1 MLQQNE
7 IYRIERYLNEAANS
21 TDIAWV
27 EERFAHGQVDHE
39 LRDHLESDWQ
49 NPQQD
54 TILSE
59 IDLNHLLDRV
69 HHHIREK
76 EDQKRKTTFHR
87 IAYFYTRIAAIIF
100 VPLLLGSG
108 YMFGLW
114 SKSGKEFP
122 ATSVIHAPLG
132 SRVSFNLPDGTT
144 GWLNSGSSLSYSS
157 PFADHRNVVL
167 EGEAWF
173 DVFHNEKK
181 PFEISTVNSTVQVLG
196 TSFYLSAYRDEQYVE
211 VVLQKGKVMFSDS
224 SKTKNITLLPS
235 ERLVYHNSIVDVTS
249 ADPSKYKA
257 WTDGKLVFR
266 GDDMAEVARRIERWY
281 NVKVELA
288 DKELKRFSFRATF
301 EDDSLEEV
309 LNLLSM
315 TSPIRYKIIPRE
327 LNSNGTYQ
335 KERVILFKKSKP
347 KQT

>member
-7 IYRIERYLNEAANS
+7 IDLIERYLNGKADS
-21 TDIAWV
+21 TDITWV
-27 EERFAHGQVDHE
+27 EERFAHGQEDYE
-39 LRDHLESDWQ
+39 LRNHLETDWQ

-54 TILSE
+54 ATLSE
-59 IDLNHLLDRV
+59 ADLNHLLDRV
-69 HHHIREK
+69 HHQIREK

-87 IAYFYTRIAAIIF
+87 ITYFYTRIAA
-100 VPLLLGSG
+100 VLLLPLLIGGG
-108 YMFGLW
+108 YMFSLW
-114 SKSGKEFP
+114 SKPGKEFP
-122 ATSVIHAPLG
+122 VTSVIHAPLG

-144 GWLNSGSSLSYSS
+144 GWLNSGSSLSYSI
-157 PFADHRNVVL
+157 PFSANRNVAL

-181 PFEISTVNSTVQVLG
+181 PFEINTVNSTILVLG

-224 SKTKNITLLPS
+224 SKTKNVTLQPS
-235 ERLVYHNSIVDVTS
+235 ERLVFRKGEVAVTM
-249 ADPSKYKA
+249 ADPAKYKA

-281 NVKVELA
+281 NVKVVLA
-288 DKELKRFSFRATF
+288 DKELQQFSFRATF

-347 KQT
+347 KHT